1 MGLKSRLC
9 AIYIRVN
16 ARKKKMKNT
25 PLMLSQHYEQLPFS
39 FYPGKLSQSNF
50 GMSPINH
57 RWPKPTCLLSLSTT
71 NPRFAYT
78 TECSDEKFSFSPRP
92 CILLCSCKVKNK
104 QKKTADPSSFRHLG
118 FHFGTRGTNPTQ
130 IELILF
136 FLVGQPFPRTTKH
149 RRNHACSLGREPNIF
164 NFQFILNSLYNLC
177 SEKLA
182 YGIKKRTT
190 TEVMFSSR

>member
-1 MGLKSRLC
+1 
-9 AIYIRVN
+9 
-16 ARKKKMKNT
+16 MKNT

-71 NPRFAYT
+71 NPRFAFT
-78 TECSDEKFSFSPRP
+78 AECSDEKFSFSPGP
-92 CILLCSCKVKNK
+92 CILLCSCKVKK
-104 QKKTADPSSFRHLG
+104 QTKKQQTHH
-118 FHFGTRGTNPTQ
+118 HFVISDSTLAQEGQTQ
-130 IELILF
+130 PKLSWF
-136 FLVGQPFPRTTKH
+136 FFSLVGQPFPRTTKH